1 MRRRAV
7 IFDDNDLI
15 RRTLWF
21 FFDQR
26 GYEVFTFPEPSPCP
40 LHVAQQCPCPEG
52 TSCADL
58 IISDVSMMGT
68 NGIDYIE
75 TLIGKGCKQRHFAL
89 ISGSFSETDLTRA
102 LKLGCALFTKP
113 LDMEAIQKWVEFVEL
128 GIAPERI
135 LYDWI
140 ETD

>member
-1 MRRRAV
+1 
-7 IFDDNDLI
+7 
-15 RRTLWF
+15 
-21 FFDQR
+21 
-26 GYEVFTFPEPSPCP
+26 
-40 LHVAQQCPCPEG
+40 
-52 TSCADL
+52 
-58 IISDVSMMGT
+58 MMGT

-75 TLIGKGCKQRHFAL
+75 TLISKGCKQRHFAL